1 MAIEKDAFGFRIDSW
16 NAKIAAT
23 GQETFE
29 RLTNGEMAALVGCTE
44 GSASNY
50 RKTVSEVTGWAMVA
64 GKRSNGDNGGDKP
77 AVKRTNGKRKG
88 CLPARL
94 DQSVN
99 KALTGIIDS
108 DDPAYI
114 ESPTWEQFKQ
124 ARANQGENW
133 ITFVRNKLKTDK
145 EKSEFELWITSNDAA
160 DKAESSASLAQE
172 KALREAVALVRAAGL
187 EVITQDGCVW

>member
-1 MAIEKDAFGFRIDSW
+1 VAIEKDNFGFRVDSW
-16 NAKIAAT
+16 NSKIAAH

-29 RLTNGEMAALVGCTE
+29 KLTNGEMAELVGCTE

-133 ITFVRNKLKTDK
+133 ITFISNKLKTDK

-160 DKAESSASLAQE
+160 DVAENAATAAQQ
-172 KALREAVALVRAAGL
+172 KALQDAIALIEKHGGK
-187 EVITQDGCVW
+187 VIWD

>member
-1 MAIEKDAFGFRIDSW
+1 MAIEKDNFGFRVDSW
-16 NAKIAAT
+16 NSKIAAT

-50 RKTVSEVTGWAMVA
+50 RKTVSEATGWTMVA
-64 GKRSNGDNGGDKP
+64 GKRSNGDSGDTGSDKP
-77 AVKRTNGKRKG
+77 VKRTNGKRKG

-133 ITFVRNKLKTDK
+133 ITFIGNKLKTDK

-160 DKAESSASLAQE
+160 DVAENAATAAQQ
-172 KALREAVALVRAAGL
+172 KALQDAIALIEKHGGK
-187 EVITQDGCVW
+187 VIWD

>member
-1 MAIEKDAFGFRIDSW
+1 MAIEKDTFGFRVDSW

-29 RLTNGEMAALVGCTE
+29 RLTNSEMAELVGCTA

-64 GKRSNGDNGGDKP
+64 GKRSNGDTGGDKP

-88 CLPARL
+88 CLPAIL

-99 KALTGIIDS
+99 KALTGIIDG

-133 ITFVRNKLKTDK
+133 ITFIGNKLKTDK
-145 EKSEFELWITSNDAA
+145 EKSEFKLWITSNDAA
-160 DKAESSASLAQE
+160 DVAENAATAAQQ
-172 KALREAVALVRAAGL
+172 KALQDAIALIEKHGGK
-187 EVITQDGCVW
+187 VIWD